1 MRRARSITL
10 VLLGGGIILAGCG
23 EDRRA
28 KECADANAARRA
40 DAEQICA
47 RSQARSGGGGGGH
60 AYLGSWYYGR
70 GVSQAAGLTNPGVHA
85 AAVSRGG
92 FGARGASG
100 G

>member
-1 MRRARSITL
+1 MRRSRSITL
-10 VLLGGGIILAGCG
+10 VLLGGGIVLAGCG
-23 EDRRA
+23 EDARA
-28 KECADANAARRA
+28 RECAAANAAQRP
-40 DAEQICA
+40 DAAQICA
-47 RSQARSGGGGGGH
+47 RSQARSSSGGH

-70 GVSQAAGLTNPGVHA
+70 NTAQAAGLANRGAAT

>member
-1 MRRARSITL
+1 MRRSRSITL

-23 EDRRA
+23 ENTRA
-28 KECADANAARRA
+28 RECREATASQRPDAA
-40 DAEQICA
+40 QICA
-47 RSQARSGGGGGGH
+47 RSQARSSGGS

-70 GVSQAAGLTNPGVHA
+70 SASQAAGVVSRGASA

>member
-1 MRRARSITL
+1 MRRSRSITL

-23 EDRRA
+23 EDARA
-28 KECADANAARRA
+28 RECTEATAAQRA
-40 DAEQICA
+40 DADQICA
-47 RSQARSGGGGGGH
+47 RSQARSSSGGGH
-60 AYLGSWYYGR
+60 VYLGSWYYGR
-70 GVSQAAGLTNPGVHA
+70 GASQQASLTSHGAAT